1 MNADVIEAISEQS
14 KLGSIVQFVRHK
26 QYQYALKAKE
36 NGFKFG
42 DDSLEKCE
50 VSASDILAIAGY
62 SEDATARRIFE
73 EYKANENKTEN
84 DLEDE
89 TST

>member
-26 QYQYALKAKE
+26 QYQYALNAKE

-62 SEDATARRIFE
+62 SEDAAARRIFE